1 MQIRKRLALVL
12 LLFQGWAL
20 AQTTEPPT
28 LSADEARA
36 QRARGK
42 SLKAEAEARYEAE
55 KAECQGKLIAV
66 GCASSAKDRHVVAV
80 REAEALERGGREAE
94 RELRRR
100 ELEEKEARRAAEA
113 PARAAREQADAA
125 RYREKEGQRTA
136 ERERRQ
142 TEDLAK
148 QETRRRQLAAER
160 AAKLKK
166 IEDKRQEEARHAA
179 RAPERAA
186 QRAERERRYRE
197 RAKKIDERKQRYAE
211 TLKRREADEAAKKA
225 VPPAAASVR

>member
-28 LSADEARA
+28 LSIEEARA

-42 SLKAEAEARYEAE
+42 SLKTEAEARYEAE
-55 KAECQGKLIAV
+55 KAECQGKLIAIGCV
-66 GCASSAKDRHVVAV
+66 GSAKDRHALAV

-125 RYREKEGQRTA
+125 RYREKEGQRAA

-142 TEDLAK
+142 TEDLGK
-148 QETRRRQLAAER
+148 QDTRRSELAAER

-186 QRAERERRYRE
+186 KRAERERQHRE
-197 RAKKIDERKQRYAE
+197 RAKKIDERKQQYAE

-225 VPPAAASVR
+225 VPPAATPAR

>member
-186 QRAERERRYRE
+186 KRAEREGRYRE